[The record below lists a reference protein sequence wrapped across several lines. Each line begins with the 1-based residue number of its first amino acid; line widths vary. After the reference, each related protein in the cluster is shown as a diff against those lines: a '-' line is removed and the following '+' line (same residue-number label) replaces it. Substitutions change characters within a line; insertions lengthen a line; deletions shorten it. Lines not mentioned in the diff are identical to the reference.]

1 MKKITQ
7 ILAYTLIGCMTFLA
21 TSCQQECDCS
31 NHKASTVAGAGTRAV
46 EGSEAS
52 SFRDQLVGSMASQLG
67 SVASVSRFS
76 FQESMIP
83 EGVEPQ
89 KMDLLSE
96 EIIAA
101 KSEAS
106 ANVEATELVTSIF
119 NTLLAAESTVNQ
131 LDVEFSM
138 SDAPVENGSFIF
150 GIESERNQDLTMMM
164 YDEEG
169 FSMVANNQFEITEGS
184 NYKALNVQSLE
195 PGAYIFKLRNE
206 KDGRELIRRVEIAE

>member
-7 ILAYTLIGCMTFLA
+7 ILAYTLIGCMTLLA

-31 NHKASTVAGAGTRAV
+31 NHKVSSVAGAGTRAA
-46 EGSEAS
+46 EGSEVL
-52 SFRDQLVGSMASQLG
+52 SFREQLVGSIGSQL
-67 SVASVSRFS
+67 STVANISRFS
-76 FQESMIP
+76 FEKSMIP

-89 KMDLLSE
+89 NMDLLSA
-96 EIIAA
+96 EILAA

-119 NTLLAAESTVNQ
+119 NTLLAAESAANQ

-150 GIESERNQDLTMMM
+150 GIDSERNQDLTMMM

-169 FSMVANNQFEITEGS
+169 FGVVANNQFAITEGN

-195 PGAYIFKLRNE
+195 PGAYIFKLRND